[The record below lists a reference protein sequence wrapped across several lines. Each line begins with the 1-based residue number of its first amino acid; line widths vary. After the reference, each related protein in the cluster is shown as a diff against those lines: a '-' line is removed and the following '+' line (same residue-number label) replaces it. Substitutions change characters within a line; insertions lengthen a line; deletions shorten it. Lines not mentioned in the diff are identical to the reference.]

1 MTLLSV
7 IVLNYRQPELLRA
20 CLYSLEAALPEVDGE
35 TELVVVDNGSGDG
48 SGALVRA
55 EFPGVMLTELAENRG
70 FTGGVNVGLERSSGD
85 FVAFVNNDATLES
98 RALGELL
105 RVGET
110 GPDIG
115 SVAAQMRF
123 ADRPETINSA
133 GIGVDRLGIA
143 YDRLLGA
150 PVSASEREPVEVFGA
165 SGGAVL
171 WRRRALDE
179 IGLLDDPYFIYL
191 EDADAAWRARMR
203 GWRTLYAPD
212 AVVWHHHSMTHRHTS
227 DFKYELVGRNRVRL
241 LARNACLGQL
251 VRYAPA
257 MVAYGLAYVI
267 YAALRDRTLAPV
279 RGRLRGLRE
288 WRSARRSGAAGRRR
302 IELEPRQ
309 GLAAGLRR
317 RRAWG
322 AGTRGS
328 AGPAGEPESRACA

>member
-7 IVLNYRQPELLRA
+7 IVLNLRQPELLRA
-20 CLYSLEAALPEVDGE
+20 CLRSLETALARVDGE

-55 EFPGVMLTELAENRG
+55 EFPRVLLTELPENRG
-70 FTGGVNVGLERSSGD
+70 FTGGVNVGLERSSGE
-85 FVAFVNNDATLES
+85 FVALVNNDATLEPGT
-98 RALGELL
+98 LLEFL
-105 RVGET
+105 RVVET
-110 GPDIG
+110 ADDIG

-143 YDRLLGA
+143 YDRLLGS
-150 PVSASEREPVEVFGA
+150 PVSHSEREPIEVFGA

-171 WRRRALDE
+171 WRRRVLDQ
-179 IGLLDDPYFIYL
+179 IGALDDPYFIYL
-191 EDADAAWRARMR
+191 EDADAAWRARMH
-203 GWRTLYAPD
+203 GWRALYAPD
-212 AVVWHHHSMTHRHTS
+212 AVVWHHHSMTTRHIS

-251 VRYAPA
+251 LPYAPA
-257 MVAYGLAYVI
+257 MVAYDIAYIV
-267 YAALRDRTLAPV
+267 YAMARDRTLAPLH
-279 RGRLRGLRE
+279 GRLRGLRE

-302 IELEPRQ
+302 VELEPRQ
-309 GLAAGLRR
+309 GLGAALAR

-322 AGTRGS
+322 
-328 AGPAGEPESRACA
+328 GPQTP